1 MAYPTVS
8 APYGLQPINLIGGQV
23 YAGSTR
29 LLPITTSAVNYNT
42 AIFYGDVVK
51 QVNTGTIEVETGTT
65 TVSAQGIVG
74 IFMGCTF
81 TNPGTKQKV
90 FQQFW
95 PGYASGV
102 TDAQAYVVDDP
113 DVLFK
118 VAAVSSGTTI
128 AFYGQ
133 TVVGTNAALV
143 QNSGSTTTGN
153 STIAILGSSFAATAS
168 LPIRVVDVV
177 IDTENASGNF
187 CEFICKF
194 NAPYVVSASTTTAAG
209 SPLVYTT
216 TTTSTMTGGHMY
228 LNPTGV

>member
-8 APYGLQPINLIGGQV
+8 APYGLKPVNLIGGQV

-29 LLPITTSAVNYNT
+29 LLPITNGSVNYNT
-42 AIFYGDVVK
+42 AIFFGDVVK
-51 QVNTGTIEVETGTT
+51 LVNTGTVEVETGTT
-65 TVSAQGIVG
+65 TVSNQGVIG
-74 IFMGCTF
+74 IFMGCTY
-81 TNPGTKQKV
+81 TNPATKQKV
-90 FQQFW
+90 FQQYW

-143 QNSGSTTTGN
+143 QNSGSSTTGD
-153 STIAILGSSFAATAS
+153 SAIAILGSSFAATAS

-177 IDTENASGNF
+177 PDTANASGNF

-194 NAPYVVSASTTTAAG
+194 NAPYLASTTTAAG
-209 SPLVYTT
+209 DPLVYTT
-216 TTTSTMTGGHMY
+216 TTAMRGGHMY
-228 LNPTGV
+228 LNSSGV

>member
-8 APYGLQPINLIGGQV
+8 APYGLKPINLIGGQP

-29 LLPITTSAVNYNT
+29 LLPITNGSVNYNT
-42 AIFYGDVVK
+42 AIFFGDVVK
-51 QVNTGTIEVETGTT
+51 MVNTGTIEVEGGTS
-65 TVSAQGIVG
+65 TVSSQGVVG
-74 IFMGCTF
+74 IFMGCTY
-81 TNPGTKQKV
+81 TNPATKQKV
-90 FQQFW
+90 FQQYW

-128 AFYGQ
+128 AFYSGSA
-133 TVVGTNAALV
+133 VGNNAALV
-143 QNSGSTTTGN
+143 QNSGSTTTGD
-153 STIAILGSSFAATAS
+153 SALAINGGTFAATAS

-177 IDTENASGNF
+177 PDTANASGNF

-194 NAPYVVSASTTTAAG
+194 NAPYLNVTVAGGNVTAVSFS
-209 SPLVYTT
+209 
-216 TTTSTMTGGHMY
+216 GGHMY
-228 LNPTGV
+228 NNPNGI